1 MEDDVE
7 WKKLTD
13 KYVKAQKSLAAAK
26 VNGHINISFSFKCEI
41 RKNFGFSLTIE
52 FLNAFYYYLLIIYF

>member
-13 KYVKAQKSLAAAK
+13 KYVKAQKNLAAAK

-41 RKNFGFSLTIE
+41 RKNF
-52 FLNAFYYYLLIIYF
+52 

>member
-13 KYVKAQKSLAAAK
+13 KYVKAQKNLAAAK
-26 VNGHINISFSFKCEI
+26 VNGSNISFSFKCEI
-41 RKNFGFSLTIE
+41 RKNF
-52 FLNAFYYYLLIIYF
+52 